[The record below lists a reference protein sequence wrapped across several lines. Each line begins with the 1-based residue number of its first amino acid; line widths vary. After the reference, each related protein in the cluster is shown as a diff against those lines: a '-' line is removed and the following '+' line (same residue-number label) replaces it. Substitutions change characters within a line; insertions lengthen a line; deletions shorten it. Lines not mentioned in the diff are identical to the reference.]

1 MSRGTSCCDHP
12 LRCQRQP
19 TVGSRQHEK
28 QIAAEPRR
36 WASRLNVP
44 EFYLRIFDN
53 RSWAAYSKDL
63 AQAGVDR
70 SPWQTLEAI
79 LPPAAGTW
87 TRARDAEG

>member
-1 MSRGTSCCDHP
+1 MRNAEAARRST
-12 LRCQRQP
+12 LR
-19 TVGSRQHEK
+19 SNEL
-28 QIAAEPRR
+28 A
-36 WASRLNVP
+36 
-44 EFYLRIFDN
+44 FYLRIFDN